1 VNDFP
6 SVFIPKGT
14 KNLDS
19 AKKFAAFLFE
29 PEGYIKQ
36 LLAAPGHVL
45 PVLKTIGENPTYLAD
60 PIIKK
65 YPKEVELMTVSAAAG
80 YNLGFESPKHKPN
93 TKSVDII
100 ASEALSEMVQ
110 RVALNDEN
118 AKVVIGDTAKK
129 LEAIMKS

>member
-1 VNDFP
+1 MKP
-6 SVFIPKGT
+6 CP
-14 KNLDS
+14 
-19 AKKFAAFLFE
+19 AKKFAASLFE

-65 YPKEVELMTVSAAAG
+65 YPKEVDLMTVSAAAG
-80 YNLGFESPKHKPN
+80 YNMGFESAKHKPN

-100 ASEALSEMVQ
+100 ASDALSEMVQ
-110 RVALNDEN
+110 RVALNGES
-118 AKVVIGDTAKK
+118 AKTVVGDTAKK
-129 LEAIMKS
+129 LEAIMKG